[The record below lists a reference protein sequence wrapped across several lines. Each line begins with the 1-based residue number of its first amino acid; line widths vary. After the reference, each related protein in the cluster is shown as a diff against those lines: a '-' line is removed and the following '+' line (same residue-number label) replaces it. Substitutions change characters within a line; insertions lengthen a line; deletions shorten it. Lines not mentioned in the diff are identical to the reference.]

1 MRTYHLLLPAVFLP
15 LVPLLTSCGSSSN
28 VAPASAGAD
37 SASWTTRRFEVR
49 FNLTRAADGKSYAHY
64 AISRDGGIGKG
75 NNLVMTSAHTAGG
88 FASVT
93 DGKPVTEWFRIVED
107 RGGDA
112 LLIQEVI
119 PNDHSPCSNYL
130 WIHPDNKGNLIGIY
144 LRLPTSPVNELE
156 YENPMVEILDGEFI
170 EYRYTNGRTIRQ
182 PISGIVTESIPQKP
196 G

>member
-1 MRTYHLLLPAVFLP
+1 MRIRLFLPAAILLL
-15 LVPLLTSCGSSSN
+15 VPVLTGCGASTSS
-28 VAPASAGAD
+28 VAPASSSAD
-37 SASWTTRRFEVR
+37 TTRWATRRFEIS
-49 FNLTRAADGKSYAHY
+49 FNLTRAADGKSYSHY
-64 AISRDGGIGKG
+64 TITRDGGVGKG
-75 NNLVMTSAHTAGG
+75 NTLVMTSAHTAGG

-107 RGGDA
+107 RSANA

-130 WIHPDNKGNLIGIY
+130 WVHADPKGNLTGTY
-144 LRLPTSPVNELE
+144 LRLPTAPVNDVE

-170 EYRYTNGRTIRQ
+170 EYRYNNGRTIRQ
-182 PISGIVTESIPQKP
+182 PVSGIGKEVTPQKP